1 MKILAVNDYPLD
13 LNNKFSKRNPSQHCW
28 GMDYFVKRGNIVDT
42 QIFLCKYNNRLMILI
57 DRFLFNLK
65 ILFLSWNYDAVIA
78 FNSPF
83 IDFIG
88 IFRMMHLT
96 KAKVYTFIH
105 HRGKDYQASKGF
117 DKIFFI
123 SKDIMNQYK
132 NNKRS
137 QCVYMEWGPDIDFYD
152 NIEKREQLNTKLS
165 FISTGKTNRD
175 FKLIS
180 NVFKDTDTSITII
193 NNHEVSKDGKI
204 IKTKENNPIYSKII
218 SYSEMVQ
225 YMNDCDVS
233 IIPIVPELASSSLC
247 GLTSFID
254 ALALGQPILMSD
266 NTNISV
272 DIDKLKIGL
281 TYKAGDYENLK
292 DKILYMKNNPQ
303 VVKEM
308 GLNARKYAERHSYEE
323 FCKVLYQAIIS
334 E

>member
-1 MKILAVNDYPLD
+1 
-13 LNNKFSKRNPSQHCW
+13 
-28 GMDYFVKRGNIVDT
+28 
-42 QIFLCKYNNRLMILI
+42 
-57 DRFLFNLK
+57 
-65 ILFLSWNYDAVIA
+65 
-78 FNSPF
+78 
-83 IDFIG
+83 
-88 IFRMMHLT
+88 
-96 KAKVYTFIH
+96 
-105 HRGKDYQASKGF
+105 
-117 DKIFFI
+117 
-123 SKDIMNQYK
+123 
-132 NNKRS
+132 
-137 QCVYMEWGPDIDFYD
+137 
-152 NIEKREQLNTKLS
+152 
-165 FISTGKTNRD
+165 
-175 FKLIS
+175 
-180 NVFKDTDTSITII
+180 
-193 NNHEVSKDGKI
+193 
-204 IKTKENNPIYSKII
+204 
-218 SYSEMVQ
+218 MVQ